1 MKKIVYP
8 DKSHSSSMVSGTEM
22 SPRPRPDKLSRS
34 PLPAGDHQASTGEVI
49 RKLPQ
54 TEDERIPSTPDS
66 MKDRSRKDKQ
76 RAQGEFGVE
85 SRLQSYEH
93 SEVKPA
99 VEKARRDV
107 EHDKYVNLHGSK
119 RHEK

>member
-1 MKKIVYP
+1 MKKIVYS

-22 SPRPRPDKLSRS
+22 SPRPHLEKVSRS
-34 PLPAGDHQASTGEVI
+34 PRPAGHHQASTGEV
-49 RKLPQ
+49 
-54 TEDERIPSTPDS
+54 TSTPDS

-76 RAQGEFGVE
+76 RVQGKFGVE